1 MSTESST
8 PAPRTIYLTT
18 PIYYVNGP
26 PHIGHAYTTFAADTI
41 ARWHRL
47 AGHDVRFLTGT
58 DEHGQ
63 KVEKSAREKGI
74 TPQAH
79 VDGTSGLFRA
89 AWDELGI
96 TYDDFIRTTDARHK
110 AVVQDLWR
118 AMEANGDIYLG
129 KYEGWYSVGDEAY
142 FTEDELVD
150 GKAPSGHAVT
160 WTVEPSYFFRLSKYG
175 PKLLAHLRDNPQFV
189 RPESR
194 YNEVLRFVEGGL
206 QDISISRT
214 SITWGVPS
222 PADPKHVVYVW
233 LDALT
238 NYMSALGGPDTELSR
253 RYWPHV
259 LHLLGKDII
268 RFHAVYWPCFLMA
281 AGWPLPQRMFA
292 HGWWV
297 GIDGQKMGKS
307 FGNAIEPISLAR
319 TYGRDC
325 LRYFLMRE
333 GTFGTDNSYSEK
345 SFVDRINGDLAND
358 YGNLASRSLG
368 MLAKYEGGIVPARGE
383 ADRDD
388 DVLRAVYEGMRP
400 EVLKAM
406 DELALQRALSS
417 IWELVRAANKYVDS
431 TAPWVLARDPAKK
444 ARLREVMY
452 SLCETLRIV
461 GTLTLPFLP
470 DKATALLD
478 RIGVPAEL
486 RTLEATATWGLLPAG
501 LVTQPGE
508 GLFPRLEKPAEAP
521 AEETPNAPA
530 KAKAAPPGSAPG
542 SKKPK
547 GETQTPAAPAP
558 ASAPLATPTA
568 PAAKPETAVPG
579 VIKYDDFAKL
589 ALRVARVLTAER
601 HPDADRLLV
610 LTVDAGEAQPRT
622 LCAGIAVAYAP
633 EDLVGRT
640 VVLLA
645 NLEPRKI
652 RGIVSN
658 GMLLAAGEGPGLKLL
673 TVPGELPPGTAI
685 G

>member
-1 MSTESST
+1 MATLY
-8 PAPRTIYLTT
+8 ITT

-26 PHIGHAYTTFAADTI
+26 PHVGHAYTTFAADTI

-47 AGHDVRFLTGT
+47 GGHDVRFLTGT

-63 KVEKSAREKGI
+63 KVEKSAKEKGI
-74 TPQAH
+74 SPIAH
-79 VDGTSGLFRA
+79 VDATSALFRE

-96 TYDDFIRTTDARHK
+96 AYDDFIRTTEPRHA
-110 AVVQDLWR
+110 AVVQNLWR

-150 GKAPSGHAVT
+150 GKTPGGHPVT
-160 WTVEPSYFFRLSKYG
+160 WTIEPSYFFRLSKYG
-175 PKLLAHLRDNPQFV
+175 PQLLELLRANPGFV

-214 SITWGVPS
+214 TINWGVPS
-222 PADPKHVVYVW
+222 PSDPKHVVYVW

-238 NYMSALGGPDTELSR
+238 NYISALGGPGTPLCD

-259 LHLLGKDII
+259 LHLVGKDII

-281 AGWPLPQRMFA
+281 AGWPLPKRIFA

-297 GIDGQKMGKS
+297 GVDGQKMGKS
-307 FGNAIEPISLAR
+307 LGNAIEPLHLAR

-333 GTFGTDNSYSEK
+333 GTFGTDNTYSEK

-358 YGNLASRSLG
+358 YGNLASRTLG
-368 MLAKYEGGIVPARGE
+368 MLAKYEGAVVPERGH
-383 ADRDD
+383 ADREDET
-388 DVLRAVYEGMRP
+388 LRAVYEGARP
-400 EVLKAM
+400 ELYRAM
-406 DELALQRALSS
+406 DELAIQRALST
-417 IWELVRAANKYVDS
+417 IWELVRAANKYVDA

-444 ARLREVMY
+444 ARLREVLY
-452 SLCETLRIV
+452 TLCETLRIV
-461 GTLTLPFLP
+461 ATWTLPFLP
-470 DKATALLD
+470 DKAAALLD
-478 RIGVPAEL
+478 RLGVPAAQ
-486 RTLEATATWGLLPAG
+486 RTLAATEQWGLLKSG
-501 LVTQPGE
+501 TQTQPGD
-508 GLFPRLEKPAEAP
+508 GLFPRLEKIVEAAPEAAAQPAAP
-521 AEETPNAPA
+521 KAQKP
-530 KAKAAPPGSAPG
+530 AKAAPPAE
-542 SKKPK
+542 SK
-547 GETQTPAAPAP
+547 AAPPAP
-558 ASAPLATPTA
+558 KAASAE
-568 PAAKPETAVPG
+568 AKPAPEG
-579 VIKYDDFAKL
+579 VIAYDHFAKL
-589 ALRVARVLTAER
+589 QLRVARVVEAAR

-610 LTVDAGEAQPRT
+610 LKLDAGEPERRT
-622 LCAGIAVAYAP
+622 VCAGIAQAYAP
-633 EDLVGRT
+633 EALVGQT

-652 RGIVSN
+652 RGIVSQ
-658 GMLLAAGEGPGLKLL
+658 GMLLAAGEGARLKLL
-673 TVPGELPPGTAI
+673 TVPGDLPPGTTI

>member
-1 MSTESST
+1 
-8 PAPRTIYLTT
+8 
-18 PIYYVNGP
+18 
-26 PHIGHAYTTFAADTI
+26 
-41 ARWHRL
+41 
-47 AGHDVRFLTGT
+47 
-58 DEHGQ
+58 
-63 KVEKSAREKGI
+63 
-74 TPQAH
+74 
-79 VDGTSGLFRA
+79 
-89 AWDELGI
+89 
-96 TYDDFIRTTDARHK
+96 
-110 AVVQDLWR
+110 
-118 AMEANGDIYLG
+118 MEANGDVYLG

-175 PKLLAHLRDNPQFV
+175 PRLLAFLRDNPQFV

-238 NYMSALGGPDTELSR
+238 NYLSALGGPDTGLAQ
-253 RYWPHV
+253 RYWPFV

-307 FGNAIEPISLAR
+307 FGNVIEPLSLAR

-345 SFVDRINGDLAND
+345 SFIDRINGDLAND

-368 MLAKYEGGIVPARGE
+368 MLAKYEGGVVPERGE
-383 ADRDD
+383 ADREDD
-388 DVLRAVYEGMRP
+388 ILRAVYEGMRP

-406 DELALQRALSS
+406 DELAIQRALSS

-452 SLCETLRIV
+452 TLCETLRIV

-470 DKATALLD
+470 DKAAALLD
-478 RIGVPAEL
+478 RLGVPADL
-486 RTLEATATWGLLPAG
+486 RTLEATATWGLLPSG

-508 GLFPRLEKPAEAP
+508 GLFPRLEKPAEVPSDTA
-521 AEETPNAPA
+521 
-530 KAKAAPPGSAPG
+530 
-542 SKKPK
+542 
-547 GETQTPAAPAP
+547 PAAPAP
-558 ASAPLATPTA
+558 KPAKATPKAPAATPTA
-568 PAAKPETAVPG
+568 APTPKAPAVTTENPTPG
-579 VIKYDDFAKL
+579 IIKYDDFAKL
-589 ALRVARVLTAER
+589 ALRVARILTAER

-622 LCAGIAVAYAP
+622 ICAGIAVAYAP
-633 EDLVGRT
+633 EALVGQT

-652 RGIVSN
+652 RGIMSN

-673 TVPGELPPGTAI
+673 TVPGDLPPGTSI